1 MQFTIDDAII
11 HALKA
16 PEPKVESVLRQSL
29 AVSLYA
35 QKMLPLGPARQLS
48 GLTRWEFDELLA
60 RENATRN
67 YTMADLQEDSALAKE
82 DSPPTPPA
90 STT

>member
-1 MQFTIDDAII
+1 MQLTIDDAII

-16 PEPKVESVLRQSL
+16 PEPKVESVLRQAL

-35 QKMLPLGPARQLS
+35 QRMLPLGPARQLA

-60 RENATRN
+60 RENVARN
-67 YTMADLQEDSALAKE
+67 YTLADLREDAALAKE
-82 DSPPTPPA
+82 DLLPAPPHSNP
-90 STT
+90 